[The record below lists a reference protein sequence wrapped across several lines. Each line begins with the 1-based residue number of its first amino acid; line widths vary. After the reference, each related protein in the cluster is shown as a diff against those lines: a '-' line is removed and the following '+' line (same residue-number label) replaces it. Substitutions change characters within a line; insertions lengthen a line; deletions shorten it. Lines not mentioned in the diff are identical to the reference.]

1 MKYKTQNWWTT
12 MIKPE
17 ERSILHQYI
26 ILDMAIRSLQQDYSS
41 LEKLKMSNIFISI
54 VDGLFKTIRND
65 FYNKKRMLNQKGISV
80 VKWVKTDE
88 YFSEVTI
95 KTKGEDVVLQYAN
108 QAIKTQVEKLI
119 IGHLK
124 SHSFEK

>member
-1 MKYKTQNWWTT
+1 

-26 ILDMAIRSLQQDYSS
+26 ILDMAIRSLQQDYSAFEN
-41 LEKLKMSNIFISI
+41 LRMSKVFVPI
-54 VDGLFKTIRND
+54 VDDLLKTIRND
-65 FYNKKRMLNQKGISV
+65 FYNKKRWLNQKGISV

-108 QAIKTQVEKLI
+108 QALKTKTEELI
-119 IGHLK
+119 LSYLK
-124 SHSFEK
+124 GE